1 MRGLVEIMQIL
12 FILKCRSLDYAFFI
26 YALQSAFDDVVILIV
41 GCCRT
46 YTHYKKV
53 HYFKVSV
60 SAFPA
65 FMHSVQQLCPF
76 EVNVDTC

>member
-1 MRGLVEIMQIL
+1 MH
-12 FILKCRSLDYAFFI
+12 SFI

-76 EVNVDTC
+76 EVPLPSVGLAECRHLLMLTGEH

>member
-1 MRGLVEIMQIL
+1 MQ
-12 FILKCRSLDYAFFI
+12 SFI
-26 YALQSAFDDVVILIV
+26 YALQSAFDDNVILIV
-41 GCCRT
+41 GMLRDF

-65 FMHSVQQLCPF
+65 FMHSVQQL
-76 EVNVDTC
+76 

>member
-1 MRGLVEIMQIL
+1 MH
-12 FILKCRSLDYAFFI
+12 SFI

-60 SAFPA
+60 SAF
-65 FMHSVQQLCPF
+65 MHSVQQLCPF
-76 EVNVDTC
+76 EVPLPSVGLAECRHLLMLTGEH

>member
-1 MRGLVEIMQIL
+1 MH
-12 FILKCRSLDYAFFI
+12 SFI

-41 GCCRT
+41 DCCRT
-46 YTHYKKV
+46 SIHIKKV

-65 FMHSVQQLCPF
+65 FLHSVQQL
-76 EVNVDTC
+76 